1 MSGNELIDQESQDG
15 PVLQPLAGRGAGINA
30 EELLARLY
38 ELRQQRQS
46 DDFWLQFCL
55 TVAALCRARGAIAAE
70 QSGDDD
76 EAAESWRFLGG
87 QCPPEALLAQRW
99 RATLQDLASRTLAA
113 GFAMSPQAGAALVAV
128 RLTGVSNPTILL
140 LEIPDRERSQ
150 LNELI
155 LRARLVADLPAGGD
169 VAGEASGGGAGVSS
183 GGLLELLDLLVQVMR
198 ERHFGAA
205 ALTLVNGL
213 SAHLGCNQVTLGWI
227 DRGYVRSQA
236 ISHLDRFERKTEN
249 VQLLEAAF
257 EEAVDQETDI
267 HYPADEG
274 SGCVVMA
281 HARFCRVLGYES
293 ATSMTLRR
301 GEQAPEAVV
310 LMAGIE
316 GEISDQALAP
326 VSFALH
332 LVLPWL
338 ADLRKRDRWIG
349 ARFGHWVADTAGQWI
364 GLEHVGRKLVAIVLG
379 ALLLYVL
386 LGTWEH
392 RIEANAELTT
402 DSTRLLSAP
411 FDGFF
416 DEVAFTAGDEVDV
429 GDVLGSFDIQDLQL
443 QESEVRA
450 DIRRFEAEADRARAM
465 GQMADVEIA
474 RARGAQAGA
483 RLDRVLY
490 LLDQARITA
499 PFGGVVVEGERRDLL
514 GTPVRQGDPLFRL
527 ARIEG
532 LYAILYVPE
541 RDIRFVEPGASGELR
556 LLSQPNESIP
566 FELETLIPVAQVR
579 GQQGNHFMLKVRLE
593 QEPEAWWR
601 PGMAGSARIDAGRAN
616 IAWLLTHRLIDS
628 IRLWLWW

>member
-1 MSGNELIDQESQDG
+1 MSGSEVIDQEPREG

-30 EELLARLY
+30 EELLARIY
-38 ELRQQRQS
+38 ELRQQRHAE
-46 DDFWLQFCL
+46 DFWLQFCL
-55 TVAALCRARGAIAAE
+55 TLAALCRARGAIAAE
-70 QSGDDD
+70 KAGDEG
-76 EAAESWRFLGG
+76 EAEETWHFLGG

-99 RATLQDLASRTLAA
+99 RSTLAELAPRTLSA

-128 RLTGVSNPTILL
+128 RLAGVARPTLLL

-155 LRARLVADLPAGGD
+155 LRARLVADLPGGGD
-169 VAGEASGGGAGVSS
+169 RAAGTPGGVGSDS
-183 GGLLELLDLLVQVMR
+183 LLELLDLLVQVMR
-198 ERHFGAA
+198 EKRFGAA

-213 SAHLGCNQVTLGWI
+213 SAHLGCDQVTLGWI

-267 HYPADEG
+267 RYPEDEG

-281 HARFCRVLGYES
+281 HARFCRVLGYAS
-293 ATSMTLRR
+293 ASSMTLRR
-301 GEQAPEAVV
+301 GERAPEAVV

-316 GEISDQALAP
+316 GETSDAALAP

-332 LVLPWL
+332 LLLPWL

-349 ARFGHWVADTAGQWI
+349 ARFGNWVADTAGEMV

-379 ALLLYVL
+379 ALLLYGL

-411 FDGFF
+411 FDGYF
-416 DEVAFTAGDEVDV
+416 DEVLFTAGDEVAA
-429 GDVLGSFDIQDLQL
+429 GDLLGTFDIQDLQL
-443 QESEVRA
+443 QESEIRA

-474 RARGAQAGA
+474 RARRAQAQA
-483 RLDRVLY
+483 RLDRILY
-490 LLDQARITA
+490 LLVQARITA
-499 PFGGVVVEGERRDLL
+499 PFDGVVVEGERRDLL
-514 GTPVRQGDPLFRL
+514 GTPVRQGDALFRL

-541 RDIRFVEPGASGELR
+541 RDIRYVDPGATGELR
-556 LLSQPNESIP
+556 LLSQPNQRIP
-566 FELETLIPVAQVR
+566 FELEALIPVAQVR

-593 QEPEAWWR
+593 QEPEPWWR

-616 IAWLLTHRLIDS
+616 IAWLLTHRLIDT